1 MKQVEKLFV
10 ITRRDLTPGQ
20 QAVQAAHAAIE
31 FQHEHP
37 EISKHW
43 NTNSKYLVFLS
54 VPDEN
59 SLMFLLE
66 KIKILDLKY
75 SIFREPDMNNQATAI
90 AVEPCEKTMKLCS
103 KLPLALNEY

>member
-31 FQHEHP
+31 FQHEHSQ
-37 EISKHW
+37 IAKHW
-43 NTNSKYLVFLS
+43 NTHSKYLVFLS

-66 KIKILDLKY
+66 KIKIQELKH
-75 SIFREPDMNNQATAI
+75 SIFREPDMNNQMTAI
-90 AVEPCEKTMKLCS
+90 AVEPTEKTMKLCS

>member
-1 MKQVEKLFV
+1 
-10 ITRRDLTPGQ
+10 
-20 QAVQAAHAAIE
+20 
-31 FQHEHP
+31 
-37 EISKHW
+37 
-43 NTNSKYLVFLS
+43 
-54 VPDEN
+54 
-59 SLMFLLE
+59 MFLLE